1 MKKLI
6 NRPENVVRE
15 MLEGL
20 VAIYPN
26 LALLADHRVI
36 FRPDA
41 EQVRDEMVAVVS
53 GGGSGHE
60 PAHAGY
66 VGPGML
72 SAAVAGD
79 VFTSPSVDAV
89 FAGLRAGCGHPGAL
103 RAG

>member
-6 NRPENVVRE
+6 NDPRQVERE

-20 VAIYPN
+20 VDLHPN
-26 LALLADHRVI
+26 LALLDSENVVVRADLPAPPR
-36 FRPDA
+36 R
-41 EQVRDEMVAVVS
+41 QVAVLS

-66 VGPGML
+66 VGAGML
-72 SAAVAGD
+72 SGAIAGA

-89 FAGLRAGCGHPGAL
+89 LCRSRAAPLR
-103 RAG
+103 R